1 MDTLLQDLRQG
12 VRQLLRAPGIFAVA
26 VLTLALGIGASTA
39 IFSVVRGVL
48 LRPLE
53 YRDPGRLVAI
63 FSAERGGAETR
74 NPSSPANFLDWSA
87 QSRTVDQMTAAQ
99 PWSPTLT
106 GSDAPVQLSALK
118 ATPSLFSLLGVQP
131 MLGRTFPPG
140 EVVGGP
146 DHVVVLGYSLWER
159 QFGADRGIVGRSIV
173 LNGEGYTVIGVMPR
187 EFQFPPFWAT
197 GAEMWVPLTFTP
209 DAAGVRGA
217 NFLRVFGRLRPG
229 ATLEQARGEME
240 AIAGRLR
247 AEYPRQNEGLG
258 INVESLREPVVS
270 GARPALLALLG
281 AVGLLLLISCANVA
295 NLMAGRAA
303 ARQRE
308 TSVRSAL
315 GAGRRRLIRQWVTES
330 ILLSLVGGAA
340 GSLLAVWAIDSLI
353 AISPKGF
360 PRLDEIRPDATVLAY
375 ALILA
380 LAIGVILGLIPALQS
395 SRPDLMG
402 PLRGRSRD
410 TGLRK
415 LRRALAGFEIAL
427 ALVLLVGATLLTRS
441 LLRTLHVDPGFQ
453 TEGRLTMK
461 LSLAGSSHSGSEQQ
475 RRFFPE
481 LVERVEALPGVES
494 AGVVNHLPISGDL
507 WRSELA
513 VEGRP
518 ARPGESI
525 ATSYRVVTP
534 RLFETLGTALLKG
547 RGLEESDSKDAV
559 PVALVNQTLAD
570 RTWPGEDPLGK
581 RIRIGG
587 SDSNDPWVTVVGV
600 VRDIKQSSL
609 VDPVIPEIYFPYGQ
623 NPVDWFQEAT
633 LVVHHAPGAS
643 RLAAAIRDEVAAIDR
658 SVPVSSPLTLDQV
671 LAEHLRR
678 QRLTSALFGAFA
690 LTALTLCLV
699 GVYGVVSYFVGQRTH
714 EIGIR
719 LALGSSR
726 TEIIR
731 LILGENVALAGMA
744 VGCGVVVG
752 LVITRF
758 MGSLLFGIS
767 PSDPVTFGGASVL
780 LLLVALLA
788 SYLPAR
794 RATRVDPM
802 VALRAE

>member
-12 VRQLLRAPGIFAVA
+12 ARQLLRAPGIFAVA

-53 YRDPGRLVAI
+53 YNDPSRLVAI

-74 NPSSPANFLDWSA
+74 NPSSPANFLDWSEE
-87 QSRTVDQMTAAQ
+87 SRTMSDMTAAQ
-99 PWSPTLT
+99 PWSPTLM
-106 GSDAPVQLSALK
+106 GRDAPVQLSALK
-118 ATPSLFSLLGVQP
+118 ATPSLFSLLGVRP

-146 DHVVVLGYSLWER
+146 DRVVVLGYSLWER

-173 LNGEGYTVIGVMPR
+173 LNGEGYTVIGVMPPN
-187 EFQFPPFWAT
+187 FQFPPFWAT

-209 DAAGVRGA
+209 DAAANRA
-217 NFLRVFGRLRPG
+217 SNFLRVFARLRPG
-229 ATLEQARGEME
+229 ATLDQARGEME
-240 AIAGRLR
+240 AITGRLR
-247 AEYPRQNEGLG
+247 TEYPRENEGLA

-308 TSVRSAL
+308 TAVRAAL

-330 ILLSLVGGAA
+330 ILLSLVGGAVGA
-340 GSLLAVWAIDSLI
+340 LLAVWAVEGLI
-353 AISPKGF
+353 ALSPKGF
-360 PRLDEIRPDATVLAY
+360 PRLEEIRPDATVIAF
-375 ALILA
+375 ALLLA
-380 LAIGVILGLIPALQS
+380 LAIGAVLGLIPALQS
-395 SRPDLMG
+395 ARPDLMG

-441 LLRTLHVDPGFQ
+441 LWRTLHVDPGFR
-453 TEGRLTMK
+453 TENRLTMK
-461 LSLAGSSHSGSEQQ
+461 LSLAGSSHAPAEEQA
-475 RRFFPE
+475 RFFTA
-481 LVERVEALPGVES
+481 LIERVKALPGVED

-507 WRSELA
+507 WRSDLA

-518 ARPGESI
+518 AKEGESPL
-525 ATSYRVVTP
+525 ASYRVATP
-534 RLFETLGTALLKG
+534 TLFAALGTPLLRG
-547 RGLEESDSKDAV
+547 RWLDQRDSKDAV
-559 PVALVNQTLAD
+559 PVVLVNQTLAE
-570 RTWPGEDPLGK
+570 RMWPGEEAVGK
-581 RIRIGG
+581 RIRLGG
-587 SDSNDPWVTVVGV
+587 ADSNDPWLTVVGV
-600 VRDIKQSSL
+600 VGDVKQQSL
-609 VDPVIPEIYFPYGQ
+609 VDPVIPELYFPYEQ
-623 NPVDWFQEAT
+623 NPVGWFQEAT
-633 LVVHHAPGAS
+633 LVVRHAAGSPG
-643 RLAAAIRDEVAAIDR
+643 LAAAIRGEVAALDR
-658 SVPVSSPLTLDQV
+658 SVPISSPLTLDQV
-671 LAEHLRR
+671 LAEHMRR

>member
-1 MDTLLQDLRQG
+1 
-12 VRQLLRAPGIFAVA
+12 
-26 VLTLALGIGASTA
+26 
-39 IFSVVRGVL
+39 
-48 LRPLE
+48 
-53 YRDPGRLVAI
+53 
-63 FSAERGGAETR
+63 
-74 NPSSPANFLDWSA
+74 
-87 QSRTVDQMTAAQ
+87 
-99 PWSPTLT
+99 
-106 GSDAPVQLSALK
+106 
-118 ATPSLFSLLGVQP
+118 
-131 MLGRTFPPG
+131 
-140 EVVGGP
+140 
-146 DHVVVLGYSLWER
+146 
-159 QFGADRGIVGRSIV
+159 
-173 LNGEGYTVIGVMPR
+173 
-187 EFQFPPFWAT
+187 
-197 GAEMWVPLTFTP
+197 
-209 DAAGVRGA
+209 
-217 NFLRVFGRLRPG
+217 
-229 ATLEQARGEME
+229 
-240 AIAGRLR
+240 
-247 AEYPRQNEGLG
+247 
-258 INVESLREPVVS
+258 
-270 GARPALLALLG
+270 
-281 AVGLLLLISCANVA
+281 
-295 NLMAGRAA
+295 
-303 ARQRE
+303 
-308 TSVRSAL
+308 VRSAL